1 MRALNIFIF
10 LVATIY
16 FCQLGAQAPNLSG
29 NNFFNDGTGN
39 IVNITD
45 GVVYKKLDDG
55 TLLNLNSGEL
65 YKRIADGTIIK
76 LDTKISVP
84 IKIK

>member
-45 GVVYKKLDDG
+45 G
-55 TLLNLNSGEL
+55 LNQYFDIDLPD
-65 YKRIADGTIIK
+65 KQKHMPIIICY
-76 LDTKISVP
+76 TG
-84 IKIK
+84 